1 MSQIIRLNESDLLNI
16 VKRVL
21 LEGKKDNPEKRVKS
35 SYQLMIDGA
44 AGGGT
49 NPKHIISGIKKLK
62 NKEEFYRL
70 NYLFKDNKTGYKSFN
85 EMIKGEFEYVKIFG
99 LNNSDDFETLKK
111 EFNRLGVEMEDVKS
125 KKEGFKFI
133 NLGKG
138 NNPLAGGD
146 ESDDESDNES
156 DNESELDDDNDTKKE
171 KKKKTGCIKGDCKN
185 GYGTY
190 TYPDGEKYVGH
201 FKNGK
206 QNGYG
211 TYTYP
216 DGIKYVGNNKDD
228 EWSGYGTMTWP
239 NGHKYA
245 GNYKGSLRDG
255 YGTYTYSDGRKY
267 VGNFKAGE
275 YGGYG
280 TYTNIHGIKF
290 SGNWVDD
297 TLDGKSTNELDELTE
312 NNNSNNNNQNTTT
325 CDQPQKP
332 LYKYKDD
339 KMYEYAKSGDCWWA
353 QNVKS
358 KKWFN
363 LTELVKTRPNI
374 QVSIDRLNTAETNNE
389 LIMITGS

>member
-21 LEGKKDNPEKRVKS
+21 LEGKKDNPENRVKA

-44 AGGGT
+44 EGRGT
-49 NPKHIISGIKKLK
+49 NPKYIISGIKKLK

-138 NNPLAGGD
+138 NKPLAGG
-146 ESDDESDNES
+146 DESDNES

-211 TYTYP
+211 TYTFT
-216 DGIKYVGNNKDD
+216 DGSKYVGNSKDD
-228 EWSGYGTMTWP
+228 EFSGYGTMTWP
-239 NGHKYA
+239 
-245 GNYKGSLRDG
+245 DG
-255 YGTYTYSDGRKY
+255 VKY
-267 VGNFKAGE
+267 VGNYKNGYMHG
-275 YGGYG
+275 YGTMTWPQGDKYVGNYKDGNRYGYG
-280 TYTNIHGIKF
+280 TYTNSGGGKYVGNNKDGDYDGYGTDTNIHGIEF
-290 SGNWVDD
+290 SGNWVDSRLNGKYTGD
-297 TLDGKSTNELDELTE
+297 LDKLTE
-312 NNNSNNNNQNTTT
+312 NNNNNNNQNTTT

-332 LYKYKDD
+332 LLAIDLCANRYNF
-339 KMYEYAKSGDCWWA
+339 CFP
-353 QNVKS
+353 VKIS
-358 KKWFN
+358 F
-363 LTELVKTRPNI
+363 EL
-374 QVSIDRLNTAETNNE
+374 SASS
-389 LIMITGS
+389 LISLILS

>member
-21 LEGKKDNPEKRVKS
+21 LEGKKDNPENRVKA

-44 AGGGT
+44 EGRGT
-49 NPKHIISGIKKLK
+49 NPKYIISGIKKLK

-138 NNPLAGGD
+138 NKPLAGG
-146 ESDDESDNES
+146 DESDNES

-211 TYTYP
+211 TYTFP
-216 DGIKYVGNNKDD
+216 DGIKYVGNHKDD
-228 EWSGYGTMTWP
+228 
-239 NGHKYA
+239 
-245 GNYKGSLRDG
+245 D
-255 YGTYTYSDGRKY
+255 
-267 VGNFKAGE
+267 
-275 YGGYG
+275 
-280 TYTNIHGIKF
+280 F
-290 SGNWVDD
+290 SG
-297 TLDGKSTNELDELTE
+297 TE

-363 LTELVKTRPNI
+363 LTELVKTRPNM

-389 LIMITGS
+389 LLMITGS

>member
-21 LEGKKDNPEKRVKS
+21 LEGKKDNPENRVKA

-44 AGGGT
+44 EGRGT
-49 NPKHIISGIKKLK
+49 NPKYIISGIKKLK

-138 NNPLAGGD
+138 NKPLAGG
-146 ESDDESDNES
+146 DESDNES

-190 TYPDGEKYVGH
+190 T
-201 FKNGK
+201 
-206 QNGYG
+206 
-211 TYTYP
+211 
-216 DGIKYVGNNKDD
+216 
-228 EWSGYGTMTWP
+228 YGTMTWP

-275 YGGYG
+275 YDGYG

-353 QNVKS
+353 QIPPK
-358 KKWFN
+358 
-363 LTELVKTRPNI
+363 P
-374 QVSIDRLNTAETNNE
+374 
-389 LIMITGS
+389 IMNF

>member
-21 LEGKKDNPEKRVKS
+21 LEGKKDNPENRVKA

-44 AGGGT
+44 EGRGT
-49 NPKHIISGIKKLK
+49 NPKYIISGIKKLK

-138 NNPLAGGD
+138 NKPLAGG
-146 ESDDESDNES
+146 DESDNES

-190 TYPDGEKYVGH
+190 TFPDGDKYVGH

-211 TYTYP
+211 TYTFP
-216 DGIKYVGNNKDD
+216 DGIKYVGNHKDD
-228 EWSGYGTMTWP
+228 DFSGYGTMTWP

-275 YGGYG
+275 YDGYG

-363 LTELVKTRPNI
+363 LTELVKTRPNM

-389 LIMITGS
+389 LLMITGS